1 MTVTDLL
8 LGVDIGTSSSKG
20 VLSRPDG
27 TIVATAQRPHQL
39 SLPRPGW
46 AEHDG
51 EAVWWADFVAI
62 ARELTAPGGGRIA
75 AVGVSGIGPAVLP
88 VDEAGRPLRPAILYG
103 IDTRA
108 MAEVEEQTERF
119 GADAILARGGTLLTS
134 QAAGP
139 KLAWI
144 RRHEPEVWSR
154 TRRFHMAS
162 SLVIERL
169 TGEYVLDH
177 HSASQCDPLYD
188 MAEAS
193 WAADWAAEV
202 VPGLDLPR
210 LAWSDEVVGR
220 VGTDGAA
227 VTGIPVGTPVVAGT
241 IDAWAEALS
250 AGVRD
255 PGDTMLMYGT
265 TMFMVQIARAFRP
278 EASLWSTQGVFE
290 GTCTYAA
297 GLSTS
302 GGLTVWLRDIVG
314 LEFDVLIGEA
324 AATPAGADGLVV
336 LPFFG
341 VARSPIFD
349 PQARGAIVG
358 LTLGHNRGHLY
369 RALLEGSAYEVRHNL
384 EVMEA
389 AGARAEV
396 LTAVGGGT
404 RSGLWTQVVS
414 DVTGLRQVIPAVT
427 IGASYGD
434 ALLAGRGAGL
444 VTADARWNGP
454 AESLAPDPRRPPT
467 TLCTAPPRPLP
478 GHGTSC
484 MRWPGPGGVS
494 GGAELNRPA
503 LNMRTVRIRRA
514 RWPAAPPAS
523 AAARR
528 PGCT

>member
-1 MTVTDLL
+1 MTVSDLL

-20 VLSRPDG
+20 VLVRQDG
-27 TIVATAQRPHQL
+27 TIVATTQRPHRL
-39 SLPRPGW
+39 SLPRAGW
-46 AEHDG
+46 AEHDA
-51 EAVWWADFVAI
+51 ETVWWADFVAI
-62 ARELTAPGGGRIA
+62 ARKLAAYEGGQIA
-75 AVGVSGIGPAVLP
+75 AVGISGIGPAVLP
-88 VDEAGRPLRPAILYG
+88 VDAAGRSLRPAILYG

-108 MAEVEEQTERF
+108 MQEVDELTERF
-119 GADAILARGGTLLTS
+119 GADAILGRGGTLLTS

-144 RRHEPEVWSR
+144 RRHEPDVWAR
-154 TRRFHMAS
+154 TRRFHMAH

-188 MAEAS
+188 MTAAAWATD
-193 WAADWAAEV
+193 WAADV

-210 LAWSDEVVGR
+210 LAWSSEVAGR
-220 VGTDGAA
+220 VHREGAA
-227 VTGIPVGTPVVAGT
+227 VTGIPEGTPVIAGT

-265 TMFMVQIARAFRP
+265 TMFIVEIARGFRP
-278 EASLWSTQGVFE
+278 EASLWATQGIFK

-297 GLSTS
+297 GLSAS
-302 GGLTVWLRDIVG
+302 GGLTAWLRDIVG
-314 LEFDVLIGEA
+314 QPFETLIAEA
-324 AATPAGADGLVV
+324 ALTPPGADGLVV

-349 PQARGAIVG
+349 PRARGAIFG
-358 LTLGHNRGHLY
+358 LTLSHGRGHLY

-389 AGARAEV
+389 AGVVPEL

-404 RSGLWTQVVS
+404 KSDLWTQIVS

-434 ALLAGRGAGL
+434 AMLAGVGAGL
-444 VTADARWNGP
+444 VAADARWNAP
-454 AESLAPDPRRPPT
+454 AETIQPNAQTHTRYDELYRVYRSLYPATREQAHAIARMQEDATGSSPR
-467 TLCTAPPRPLP
+467 
-478 GHGTSC
+478 
-484 MRWPGPGGVS
+484 
-494 GGAELNRPA
+494 
-503 LNMRTVRIRRA
+503 
-514 RWPAAPPAS
+514 
-523 AAARR
+523 
-528 PGCT
+528 

>member
-1 MTVTDLL
+1 MSDLL

-20 VLSRPDG
+20 VLVRPDG
-27 TIVATAQRPHQL
+27 AIVATTQRPHQL

-51 EAVWWADFVAI
+51 ETVWWADFVAI
-62 ARELTAPGGGRIA
+62 VRELAAHEGGRIA

-88 VDEAGRPLRPAILYG
+88 VDAAGRSLRPAILYG

-108 MAEVEEQTERF
+108 TVEADELTERF
-119 GADAILARGGTLLTS
+119 GAEAILARGGTLLTS
-134 QAAGP
+134 QAGGP
-139 KLAWI
+139 KLAWV
-144 RRHEPEVWSR
+144 RRHEPDVWAA
-154 TRRFHMAS
+154 TRRFHMAH
-162 SLVIERL
+162 SLVVERL

-188 MAEAS
+188 MTAAAWATD
-193 WAADWAAEV
+193 WAADVA
-202 VPGLDLPR
+202 PGLDLPR
-210 LAWSDEVVGR
+210 LAWSNEIAGR
-220 VGTDGAA
+220 VHREGAA
-227 VTGIPVGTPVVAGT
+227 VTGIPEGTPVVAGT

-265 TMFMVQIARAFRP
+265 TMFMVEIARAFRP
-278 EASLWSTQGVFE
+278 EASLWTTQGVFE

-302 GGLTVWLRDIVG
+302 GGLTVWLRDMVG
-314 LEFDVLIGEA
+314 RDFETLIAEA
-324 AATPAGADGLVV
+324 SQTPPGAGGLVV

-349 PQARGAIVG
+349 PQARGAIFG
-358 LTLGHNRGHLY
+358 LTLRHGRGHLY

-389 AGARAEV
+389 AGAAPGQ

-404 RSGLWTQVVS
+404 KSDLWTQIVS

-434 ALLAGRGAGL
+434 AMLAGDGARL
-444 VTADARWNGP
+444 VAAEARWNAPGELLQP
-454 AESLAPDPRRPPT
+454 ATQA
-467 TLCTAPPRPLP
+467 
-478 GHGTSC
+478 
-484 MRWPGPGGVS
+484 
-494 GGAELNRPA
+494 
-503 LNMRTVRIRRA
+503 RA
-514 RWPAAPPAS
+514 RYDELYRVYRSLYPATREQAHALARLPEDPGSSAPA
-523 AAARR
+523 
-528 PGCT
+528 

>member
-1 MTVTDLL
+1 MSDLL

-20 VLSRPDG
+20 VLVRPDG
-27 TIVATAQRPHQL
+27 TIVATAQRPHRL

-51 EAVWWADFVAI
+51 ETVWWDDFVAI
-62 ARELTAPGGGRIA
+62 ARELTARHRDRIG

-88 VDEAGRPLRPAILYG
+88 VDAAGRSLRPAILYG

-108 MAEVEEQTERF
+108 TREVDELTGRF
-119 GADAILARGGTLLTS
+119 GADAILARGGSLLTS
-134 QAAGP
+134 QAGGP

-144 RRHEPEVWSR
+144 RRHEPDVWAA
-154 TRRFHMAS
+154 TRRFHMAH

-177 HSASQCDPLYD
+177 HAASQCDPFYD
-188 MAEAS
+188 MTTAD

-202 VPGLDLPR
+202 VPGLELPR

-220 VGTDGAA
+220 LHRQGAEA
-227 VTGIPVGTPVVAGT
+227 TGIPEGTPVVAGT

-250 AGVRD
+250 AGVRE

-265 TMFMVQIARAFRP
+265 TMFVVEIARAYRP
-278 EASLWSTQGVFE
+278 EPSLWTTQGVFE

-302 GGLTVWLRDIVG
+302 GGLTVWLRDIAG
-314 LEFDVLIGEA
+314 RDFEALIAEA
-324 AATPAGADGLVV
+324 ALTPPGAGGLVV

-349 PQARGAIVG
+349 PQARGAIFG
-358 LTLGHNRGHLY
+358 LTLSHDRGHLY

-384 EVMEA
+384 EVMAA
-389 AGARAEV
+389 AGAAPQQ

-404 RSGLWTQVVS
+404 KSDLWTQVVS

-434 ALLAGRGAGL
+434 ALLAGNGAGL
-444 VTADARWNGP
+444 VVPGTRWDAP
-454 AESLAPDPRRPPT
+454 AETLQPDPQARTRYDELYRIYRSLYPATREQAHALARLQEDT
-467 TLCTAPPRPLP
+467 TGSNP
-478 GHGTSC
+478 G
-484 MRWPGPGGVS
+484 
-494 GGAELNRPA
+494 
-503 LNMRTVRIRRA
+503 
-514 RWPAAPPAS
+514 
-523 AAARR
+523 
-528 PGCT
+528 

>member
-1 MTVTDLL
+1 MTVSDLL

-20 VLSRPDG
+20 VLVRPDG
-27 TIVATAQRPHQL
+27 TIVATTQRPHQL

-51 EAVWWADFVAI
+51 ETVWWADFVAI
-62 ARELTAPGGGRIA
+62 ARKLAAHEGGRIA

-88 VDEAGRPLRPAILYG
+88 VDAAGRSLRPAILYG

-108 MAEVEEQTERF
+108 MQEVDELTERF

-144 RRHEPEVWSR
+144 RRHEPDVWAG
-154 TRRFHMAS
+154 TRRFHMAH

-188 MAEAS
+188 MTTAAWATD
-193 WAADWAAEV
+193 WAADV

-210 LAWSDEVVGR
+210 LAWSSEVAGR
-220 VGTDGAA
+220 VHGEGAA
-227 VTGIPVGTPVVAGT
+227 ATGIPEGTPVVAGT

-265 TMFMVQIARAFRP
+265 TMFMVEIARAFRP
-278 EASLWSTQGVFE
+278 ESSLWTTQGVFE

-314 LEFDVLIGEA
+314 REFETLIAEA
-324 AATPAGADGLVV
+324 AQTPSGADGLVV

-349 PQARGAIVG
+349 PRARGAIFG
-358 LTLGHNRGHLY
+358 LTLNHGRGHLY

-389 AGARAEV
+389 AGVAPEQ

-404 RSGLWTQVVS
+404 KSSLWTQVVS

-434 ALLAGRGAGL
+434 AMLAGDGTGL
-444 VTADARWNGP
+444 VAVDARWNAP
-454 AESLAPDPRRPPT
+454 AETIAPDPQ
-467 TLCTAPPRPLP
+467 A
-478 GHGTSC
+478 
-484 MRWPGPGGVS
+484 
-494 GGAELNRPA
+494 
-503 LNMRTVRIRRA
+503 RA
-514 RWPAAPPAS
+514 RYDELYRIYRSLYPATREQAHALARVQED
-523 AAARR
+523 AAGSS
-528 PGCT
+528 PG

>member
-1 MTVTDLL
+1 MNDLL

-20 VLSRPDG
+20 VLAQPDG
-27 TIVATAQRPHQL
+27 TIVATTQRPHEL

-51 EAVWWADFVAI
+51 EAVWWADFVSI
-62 ARELTAPGGGRIA
+62 ARELSSGGHGRIA
-75 AVGVSGIGPAVLP
+75 VVGVSGIGPAVLP
-88 VDEAGRPLRPAILYG
+88 VDEAGRPLRPAVLYG

-108 MAEVEEQTERF
+108 MAEVEEQTARF

-144 RRHEPEVWSR
+144 RRHEPDVWDR
-154 TRRFHMAS
+154 TRRFHMAN

-188 MAEAS
+188 MRAAAWAED
-193 WAADWAAEV
+193 WAADV
-202 VPGLDLPR
+202 IPGLTLPR

-220 VGTDGAA
+220 VTAAGAA
-227 VTGIPVGTPVVAGT
+227 QSGIPEGTPVVAGT

-250 AGVRD
+250 AGVLD

-265 TMFMVQIARAFRP
+265 TMFIVEVARAFRP
-278 EASLWSTQGVFE
+278 EASLWSTQGVFA
-290 GTCTYAA
+290 GTVTYAA

-314 LEFDVLIGEA
+314 REFADLIDEA
-324 AATPAGADGLVV
+324 SRTPAGADGLVV
-336 LPFFG
+336 LPYFG

-349 PQARGAIVG
+349 PQARGAILG
-358 LTLGHNRGHLY
+358 LTLAHGRGHLY
-369 RALLEGSAYEVRHNL
+369 RGLLEGSAYDVRHNL
-384 EVMEA
+384 EVMAA
-389 AGARAEV
+389 AGAAPEN

-404 RSGLWTQVVS
+404 KSSLWTRIVS
-414 DVTGLRQVIPAVT
+414 DVTGLPQIIPAVT

-444 VTADARWNGP
+444 VAPEARWNAP
-454 AESLAPDPRRPPT
+454 AERLEPDP
-467 TLCTAPPRPLP
+467 
-478 GHGTSC
+478 
-484 MRWPGPGGVS
+484 
-494 GGAELNRPA
+494 GAVETYAALYRIYRDLYPA
-503 LNMRTVRIRRA
+503 TRDLA
-514 RWPAAPPAS
+514 H
-523 AAARR
+523 AAARVQEETAR
-528 PGCT
+528 IERR

>member
-1 MTVTDLL
+1 MSDLL

-20 VLSRPDG
+20 VLVRPDG
-27 TIVATAQRPHQL
+27 VIVATTQRPHQL

-51 EAVWWADFVAI
+51 ETVWWADFVAV
-62 ARELTAPGGGRIA
+62 ARELAAHEEGRIA

-88 VDEAGRPLRPAILYG
+88 VDAAGRALRPAILYG

-108 MAEVEEQTERF
+108 MVEVDELSERF
-119 GADAILARGGTLLTS
+119 GAESILARGGTLLTS
-134 QAAGP
+134 QAGGP

-144 RRHEPEVWSR
+144 RRHEPDVWAA
-154 TRRFHMAS
+154 TRRFHMAH
-162 SLVIERL
+162 SLVLERL

-188 MAEAS
+188 MTAAAWATD
-193 WAADWAAEV
+193 WAADVA
-202 VPGLDLPR
+202 PGLALPR
-210 LAWSDEVVGR
+210 LAWSNEIAGR
-220 VGTDGAA
+220 VHREGAA
-227 VTGIPVGTPVVAGT
+227 ATGIPEGTPVVAGT

-265 TMFMVQIARAFRP
+265 TMFMVEIARAFRP
-278 EASLWSTQGVFE
+278 QASLWTTQGVFK

-314 LEFDVLIGEA
+314 RDFETLIAEA
-324 AATPAGADGLVV
+324 SQTPPGAGGLVV

-349 PQARGAIVG
+349 PRARGAIFG
-358 LTLGHNRGHLY
+358 LTLTHGRGHLY

-389 AGARAEV
+389 AGAAPGQ

-404 RSGLWTQVVS
+404 KSDLWTQIVS

-434 ALLAGRGAGL
+434 AMLAGDGARL
-444 VTADARWNGP
+444 VAAEARWNAP
-454 AESLAPDPRRPPT
+454 AELLQPATQARTRYDELYRVYRSLYPATREQAHAIARLQEDRDGSAP
-467 TLCTAPPRPLP
+467 A
-478 GHGTSC
+478 
-484 MRWPGPGGVS
+484 
-494 GGAELNRPA
+494 
-503 LNMRTVRIRRA
+503 
-514 RWPAAPPAS
+514 
-523 AAARR
+523 
-528 PGCT
+528 

>member
-1 MTVTDLL
+1 MSDLL

-20 VLSRPDG
+20 VLVRPDG
-27 TIVATAQRPHQL
+27 TIVASTQRSHQL

-51 EAVWWADFVAI
+51 ETVWWADFVAI
-62 ARELTAPGGGRIA
+62 ARDLAAHEGGRIA

-88 VDEAGRPLRPAILYG
+88 VDAAGRSLRPAILYG

-108 MAEVEEQTERF
+108 MREADEMTERF
-119 GADAILARGGTLLTS
+119 GAEAILARGGTLLTS
-134 QAAGP
+134 QAGGP

-144 RRHEPEVWSR
+144 RRHEPDVWAA
-154 TRRFHMAS
+154 TRRFHMAH

-188 MAEAS
+188 MTTAA
-193 WAADWAAEV
+193 WAADWAADV

-210 LAWSDEVVGR
+210 LAWSNEIAGR
-220 VGTDGAA
+220 VHVEGAA
-227 VTGIPVGTPVVAGT
+227 ATGIPEGTPVVAGT

-255 PGDTMLMYGT
+255 VGETMLMFGT
-265 TMFMVQIARAFRP
+265 TMFMVEVAKVFRP
-278 EASLWSTQGVFE
+278 DASLWSTQGVFE

-314 LEFDVLIGEA
+314 REFEALIDEA
-324 AATPAGADGLVV
+324 AQTPPGASGLVV

-349 PQARGAIVG
+349 PQARGAIFG
-358 LTLGHNRGHLY
+358 LTLSHGRGHLY

-384 EVMEA
+384 EVMGL
-389 AGARAEV
+389 AGVAPAQ

-404 RSGLWTQVVS
+404 KSNLWIQIVS
-414 DVTGLRQVIPAVT
+414 DVTGLRQVIPTVT
-427 IGASYGD
+427 IGASFGD
-434 ALLAGRGAGL
+434 AMLAGGGAGL
-444 VTADARWNGP
+444 VSPDARWNTP
-454 AESLAPDPRRPPT
+454 AETVVPDD
-467 TLCTAPPRPLP
+467 
-478 GHGTSC
+478 
-484 MRWPGPGGVS
+484 
-494 GGAELNRPA
+494 
-503 LNMRTVRIRRA
+503 RA
-514 RWPAAPPAS
+514 RTRYDGLYRVYRSLYPATSDLAHTIAQVQEET
-523 AAARR
+523 AR
-528 PGCT
+528 PTP

>member
-1 MTVTDLL
+1 MNELL
-8 LGVDIGTSSSKG
+8 LGIDIGTSSSKG
-20 VLSRPDG
+20 VLVRPDG
-27 TIVATAQRPHQL
+27 AIVATAQRPHLL

-51 EAVWWADFVAI
+51 ETVWWADFVAI
-62 ARELTAPGGGRIA
+62 AQELSIHEGGRIA
-75 AVGVSGIGPAVLP
+75 AVGVSGIGPVVLP
-88 VDEAGRPLRPAILYG
+88 VDDAGRSLRPAILYG

-108 MAEVEEQTERF
+108 TREVAELTERF
-119 GADAILARGGTLLTS
+119 GPDAILARGGTLLTS

-144 RRHEPEVWSR
+144 RRHEPDVWAR
-154 TRRFHMAS
+154 TRRFHMAH

-188 MAEAS
+188 MTAS
-193 WAADWAAEV
+193 AWAMDWARDVA
-202 VPGLDLPR
+202 PGLELPR
-210 LAWSDEVVGR
+210 LAWSDEIVGR
-220 VGTDGAA
+220 VHGAGAA
-227 VTGIPVGTPVVAGT
+227 ATNLREGTPVVAGT

-250 AGVRD
+250 ADVRA

-265 TMFMVQIARAFRP
+265 TMFIVEIARQFRP

-314 LEFDVLIGEA
+314 REFESLILEA
-324 AATPAGADGLVV
+324 AQTPYGADGLVA
-336 LPFFG
+336 LPYFG

-349 PQARGAIVG
+349 PQARGAIFG
-358 LTLGHNRGHLY
+358 LTMGHGRGHLY

-389 AGARAEV
+389 AGAAPE
-396 LTAVGGGT
+396 LLCAVGGGT
-404 RSGLWTQVVS
+404 KSGLWTQIVS

-427 IGASYGD
+427 IGASFGD
-434 ALLAGRGAGL
+434 SMLAGRGAGL
-444 VTADARWNGP
+444 VARDARWNEP
-454 AESLAPDPRRPPT
+454 AETLVPDD
-467 TLCTAPPRPLP
+467 
-478 GHGTSC
+478 
-484 MRWPGPGGVS
+484 
-494 GGAELNRPA
+494 
-503 LNMRTVRIRRA
+503 RA
-514 RWPAAPPAS
+514 RARYDELYRVYRSLYPATRAQAHAIARVQEETA
-523 AAARR
+523 AAAR
-528 PGCT
+528 P

>member
-1 MTVTDLL
+1 VSDLL

-20 VLSRPDG
+20 VLVQPDG
-27 TIVATAQRPHQL
+27 TIVATTQRPHKM

-51 EAVWWADFVAI
+51 ETVWWADFLAI
-62 ARELTAPGGGRIA
+62 ARELAAHEGGRIA

-88 VDEAGRPLRPAILYG
+88 VDAAGRSLRAAILYG

-108 MAEVEEQTERF
+108 TQEVDELTERF
-119 GADAILARGGTLLTS
+119 GAEAILARGGTLLTS
-134 QAAGP
+134 QAGGP

-144 RRHEPEVWSR
+144 RRHEPAVWAE
-154 TRRFHMAS
+154 TRRFHMAH

-188 MAEAS
+188 MTTAA
-193 WAADWAAEV
+193 WAADWAADI

-210 LAWSDEVVGR
+210 LAWSNEVAGR
-220 VGTDGAA
+220 VNLEAA
-227 VTGIPVGTPVVAGT
+227 AATGIPEGTPVVAGT

-265 TMFMVQIARAFRP
+265 TMFMVEIARGFHP
-278 EASLWSTQGVFE
+278 EASLWTTQGVFE
-290 GTCTYAA
+290 GTSTYAA

-314 LEFDVLIGEA
+314 RDFETLILEA
-324 AATPAGADGLVV
+324 AQTPVGAGGLVV
-336 LPFFG
+336 MPFFG

-349 PQARGAIVG
+349 PQARGAIFG
-358 LTLGHNRGHLY
+358 LTLSHGRGHLY

-384 EVMEA
+384 EVMET
-389 AGARAEV
+389 AGAAPDQ

-404 RSGLWTQVVS
+404 KSNLWTHIVS

-434 ALLAGRGAGL
+434 AMLAGDGAGL
-444 VTADARWNGP
+444 VAVGARWNAP
-454 AESLAPDPRRPPT
+454 AE
-467 TLCTAPPRPLP
+467 TLQPNTQ
-478 GHGTSC
+478 S
-484 MRWPGPGGVS
+484 
-494 GGAELNRPA
+494 
-503 LNMRTVRIRRA
+503 RA
-514 RWPAAPPAS
+514 RYDELYQIYRSLYPATREHAHAI
-523 AAARR
+523 ARLQEDTAT
-528 PGCT
+528 G

>member
-1 MTVTDLL
+1 
-8 LGVDIGTSSSKG
+8 
-20 VLSRPDG
+20 
-27 TIVATAQRPHQL
+27 
-39 SLPRPGW
+39 
-46 AEHDG
+46 
-51 EAVWWADFVAI
+51 
-62 ARELTAPGGGRIA
+62 
-75 AVGVSGIGPAVLP
+75 VGVSGIGPAVLP
-88 VDEAGRPLRPAILYG
+88 VDAAGRSLRPAILYG

-108 MAEVEEQTERF
+108 MQEVDELTERF

-144 RRHEPEVWSR
+144 RRHEPDVWAR
-154 TRRFHMAS
+154 TRRFHMAH
-162 SLVIERL
+162 SLVVERL

-188 MAEAS
+188 MTAAA
-193 WAADWAAEV
+193 WATDWAAEV

-210 LAWSDEVVGR
+210 LAWSNDVVGR
-220 VGTDGAA
+220 VHRAGAA
-227 VTGIPVGTPVVAGT
+227 ATGLPEGTPVVAGT

-265 TMFMVQIARAFRP
+265 TMFMVQIAQAFRP

-297 GLSTS
+297 GLSMS

-314 LEFDVLIGEA
+314 QEFETLIAEA
-324 AATPAGADGLVV
+324 AQTPTGADGLVV

-349 PQARGAIVG
+349 PRARGAIFG
-358 LTLGHNRGHLY
+358 LTLSHGRGHLY
-369 RALLEGSAYEVRHNL
+369 RGLLEGSAYEVRHNL

-389 AGARAEV
+389 AGTAPEQ

-404 RSGLWTQVVS
+404 KSSLWTQVVS

-434 ALLAGRGAGL
+434 AMLAGDGTGL
-444 VTADARWNGP
+444 VAVDARWNAP
-454 AESLAPDPRRPPT
+454 AETLAPDPQ
-467 TLCTAPPRPLP
+467 A
-478 GHGTSC
+478 
-484 MRWPGPGGVS
+484 
-494 GGAELNRPA
+494 
-503 LNMRTVRIRRA
+503 RA
-514 RWPAAPPAS
+514 RYDELYRIYRSLYPATREQAHALARVQEEVAGSTPA
-523 AAARR
+523 
-528 PGCT
+528 

>member
-1 MTVTDLL
+1 MTVSDLL

-20 VLSRPDG
+20 VLVRPDG
-27 TIVATAQRPHQL
+27 KIVATAQRPHQL

-62 ARELTAPGGGRIA
+62 SRELTAHEVGRIA

-88 VDEAGRPLRPAILYG
+88 VDGAGRSLRPAILYG

-108 MAEVEEQTERF
+108 TRQVDEMTERF
-119 GADAILARGGTLLTS
+119 GDAAILARGGTLLTS

-144 RRHEPEVWSR
+144 REHEPEVWAR
-154 TRRFHMAS
+154 TRRFHMAH
-162 SLVIERL
+162 SLVVERL

-188 MAEAS
+188 MTAAA
-193 WAADWAAEV
+193 WATDWANDV
-202 VPGLDLPR
+202 VPGIDLPR

-220 VGTDGAA
+220 VHAEGAA
-227 VTGIPVGTPVVAGT
+227 ATGIPAGTPVVAGT

-265 TMFMVQIARAFRP
+265 TMFMVEIARAFRP
-278 EASLWSTQGVFE
+278 EPSLWSTQGVFE

-314 LEFDVLIGEA
+314 MEFEALIDEA
-324 AATPAGADGLVV
+324 TRTPPGADGLVA

-349 PQARGAIVG
+349 PLARGAIFG
-358 LTLGHNRGHLY
+358 LTLTHGRGHLF

-384 EVMEA
+384 EVMAA
-389 AGARAEV
+389 AGAAPEH

-404 RSGLWTQVVS
+404 KSGLWTQVVS
-414 DVTGLRQVIPAVT
+414 DVTGLRQVIPTVT
-427 IGASYGD
+427 IGASFGD
-434 ALLAGRGAGL
+434 AMLAGGGAGL
-444 VTADARWNGP
+444 VAADARWSAP
-454 AESLAPDPRRPPT
+454 AETLVPDDRAGARYEELYRIYRDLYPATREHAHAIARVQEE
-467 TLCTAPPRPLP
+467 TA
-478 GHGTSC
+478 
-484 MRWPGPGGVS
+484 
-494 GGAELNRPA
+494 A
-503 LNMRTVRIRRA
+503 
-514 RWPAAPPAS
+514 AAP
-523 AAARR
+523 R
-528 PGCT
+528 

>member
-1 MTVTDLL
+1 MSDLL

-20 VLSRPDG
+20 VLVEPDG
-27 TIVATAQRPHQL
+27 TIVASTQRPHTL

-62 ARELTAPGGGRIA
+62 ASELADKAGGRIA

-88 VDEAGRPLRPAILYG
+88 VDEAGRALRPAILYG

-108 MAEVEEQTERF
+108 MAEVDEQTALF
-119 GADAILARGGTLLTS
+119 GEDAILARGGTPLTS
-134 QAAGP
+134 QAGGP

-144 RRHEPEVWSR
+144 RRNEPDAWAR
-154 TRRFHMAS
+154 ARRFHMAN

-177 HSASQCDPLYD
+177 HSASQVDPLYD
-188 MAEAS
+188 MTTAD

-202 VPGLDLPR
+202 VPGIDLPR

-220 VGTDGAA
+220 VHAAGAA
-227 VTGIPVGTPVVAGT
+227 ATGIPEGTPVVAGT

-265 TMFMVQIARAFRP
+265 TMFIVEIARAFRP
-278 EASLWSTQGVFE
+278 EASLWSTQGVFK
-290 GTCTYAA
+290 GTVTYAA

-314 LEFDVLIGEA
+314 REFEALIDEA
-324 AATPAGADGLVV
+324 AATPTGADGLVV
-336 LPFFG
+336 LPYFG

-349 PQARGAIVG
+349 PDARGAIVG
-358 LTLGHNRGHLY
+358 LALSHGRGHLF

-384 EVMEA
+384 EVMKA
-389 AGARAEV
+389 AGAAPEQ

-404 RSGLWTQVVS
+404 KSGLWTQVVS

-427 IGASYGD
+427 IGASFGD
-434 ALLAGRGAGL
+434 AMLAGRGVGL
-444 VTADARWNGP
+444 VAADARWNAP
-454 AESLAPDPRRPPT
+454 AETLVPDGRSGARYDELYRVYRSLYPATRDQAHALARVQEE
-467 TLCTAPPRPLP
+467 TAA
-478 GHGTSC
+478 
-484 MRWPGPGGVS
+484 
-494 GGAELNRPA
+494 GA
-503 LNMRTVRIRRA
+503 
-514 RWPAAPPAS
+514 
-523 AAARR
+523 
-528 PGCT
+528 G

>member
-1 MTVTDLL
+1 MTVGDLL

-20 VLSRPDG
+20 VLVRPDG
-27 TIVATAQRPHQL
+27 TIIATAQRPHQL

-62 ARELTAPGGGRIA
+62 ARELATHEGGHIA

-88 VDEAGRPLRPAILYG
+88 VDEAGRSLRPAILYG

-108 MAEVEEQTERF
+108 TREVDELTERF
-119 GADAILARGGTLLTS
+119 GPDAILARGGTLLTS

-144 RRHEPEVWSR
+144 RRHEPEVWAE
-154 TRRFHMAS
+154 TRRFHMAH

-188 MAEAS
+188 MTTAA
-193 WAADWAAEV
+193 WATDWATDV

-210 LAWSDEVVGR
+210 LAWSNDVVGR
-220 VGTDGAA
+220 VHREGAA
-227 VTGIPVGTPVVAGT
+227 ATGIPEGTPVVAGT

-250 AGVRD
+250 AGVRG

-265 TMFMVQIARAFRP
+265 TMFMVEIARAFRP
-278 EASLWSTQGVFE
+278 DARLWSTQGVFP

-314 LEFDVLIGEA
+314 MEFEALIDEA
-324 AATPAGADGLVV
+324 ARTPVGADGLVV

-349 PQARGAIVG
+349 PHARGAIFG
-358 LTLGHNRGHLY
+358 LTLSHGRGHLY
-369 RALLEGSAYEVRHNL
+369 RALLEGTAYEARHNL
-384 EVMEA
+384 EVMAA
-389 AGARAEV
+389 AGAAPELV
-396 LTAVGGGT
+396 TAVGGGT
-404 RSGLWTQVVS
+404 KSSLWTQIVS
-414 DVTGLRQVIPAVT
+414 NVTGLPQVIPAVT
-427 IGASYGD
+427 IGASFGD
-434 ALLAGRGAGL
+434 AMLAGSGVGL
-444 VTADARWNGP
+444 VAAEARWNAP
-454 AESLAPDPRRPPT
+454 AETLLPDD
-467 TLCTAPPRPLP
+467 
-478 GHGTSC
+478 
-484 MRWPGPGGVS
+484 
-494 GGAELNRPA
+494 
-503 LNMRTVRIRRA
+503 RTRA
-514 RWPAAPPAS
+514 RYDELYRVYRSLYPATRTQAHAI
-523 AAARR
+523 ARVQEETAEAR
-528 PGCT
+528 GR

>member
-1 MTVTDLL
+1 MTMTDLL

-20 VLSRPDG
+20 VLVRPDG
-27 TIVATAQRPHQL
+27 TIVATAQRAHQL

-51 EAVWWADFVAI
+51 ETVWWADFVAL
-62 ARELTAPGGGRIA
+62 ARELVPPAGDRVA

-88 VDEAGRPLRPAILYG
+88 VDAAGRSLRPAILYG

-108 MAEVEEQTERF
+108 TAEGDAMTERF

-144 RRHEPEVWSR
+144 RQHEPDVWAR
-154 TRRFHMAS
+154 TRRFHMAH

-177 HSASQCDPLYD
+177 HSASQSDPLYD
-188 MAEAS
+188 MTAAA
-193 WAADWAAEV
+193 WATDWAQDA
-202 VPGLDLPR
+202 VPGVDLPR

-220 VGTDGAA
+220 VHAEGAA
-227 VTGIPVGTPVVAGT
+227 ATGIPVGTPVVAGT

-265 TMFMVQIARAFRP
+265 TMFMVEIAREFRP
-278 EASLWSTQGVFE
+278 EASLWSTQGVFA

-314 LEFDVLIGEA
+314 RDFEGLIDEA
-324 AATPAGADGLVV
+324 AQTPAGADGLVV

-349 PQARGAIVG
+349 PQARGAILG
-358 LTLGHNRGHLY
+358 LTLSHGRGHLY

-389 AGARAEV
+389 AGAAPEH
-396 LTAVGGGT
+396 LSAVGGGT
-404 RSGLWTQVVS
+404 KSGLWTQIVS
-414 DVTGLRQVIPAVT
+414 DITGLRQVIPAVT
-427 IGASYGD
+427 IGASFGD
-434 ALLAGRGAGL
+434 AMLAGGGSGL
-444 VTADARWNGP
+444 VAPGIRWN
-454 AESLAPDPRRPPT
+454 T
-467 TLCTAPPRPLP
+467 
-478 GHGTSC
+478 
-484 MRWPGPGGVS
+484 
-494 GGAELNRPA
+494 
-503 LNMRTVRIRRA
+503 
-514 RWPAAPPAS
+514 PAATLVPDHRAS
-523 AAARR
+523 ARYDELYRIYRSLYPATREQAHAIARVQEETAEGAR
-528 PGCT
+528 S

>member
-1 MTVTDLL
+1 MSDLL

-20 VLSRPDG
+20 VLVRPDG
-27 TIVATAQRPHQL
+27 TIVATAQRPHEL

-51 EAVWWADFVAI
+51 ETVWWADFVAI
-62 ARELTAPGGGRIA
+62 SRELAAHAAGRIA

-88 VDEAGRPLRPAILYG
+88 VDAAGRALRPAILYG

-108 MAEVEEQTERF
+108 VQEVDELTERF

-144 RRHEPEVWSR
+144 RRHEPDVWAL
-154 TRRFHMAS
+154 TRRFHMAH

-188 MAEAS
+188 MTTAS

-202 VPGLDLPR
+202 APGLDLPR
-210 LAWSDEVVGR
+210 LAWSNQVAGR
-220 VGTDGAA
+220 VHVEGAA
-227 VTGIPVGTPVVAGT
+227 ATGIPEGTPVAAGT

-265 TMFMVQIARAFRP
+265 TMFIVEIARAFRP
-278 EASLWSTQGVFE
+278 EASLWITQGVFE

-302 GGLTVWLRDIVG
+302 GGLTVWLRDIAG
-314 LEFDVLIGEA
+314 REFEPLITEA
-324 AATPAGADGLVV
+324 TLTPPGADGLVV
-336 LPFFG
+336 LPYFG

-349 PQARGAIVG
+349 PRARGAIFG
-358 LTLGHNRGHLY
+358 LTLNHGRGHLY

-384 EVMEA
+384 EVMGA
-389 AGARAEV
+389 AGAAPER

-404 RSGLWTQVVS
+404 KSNLWTQIVS
-414 DVTGLRQVIPAVT
+414 DITGLRQVIPIVT

-434 ALLAGRGAGL
+434 AMLAGDGAGL
-444 VTADARWNGP
+444 VAADTRWNPP
-454 AESLAPDPRRPPT
+454 AETLQPDGQ
-467 TLCTAPPRPLP
+467 A
-478 GHGTSC
+478 
-484 MRWPGPGGVS
+484 
-494 GGAELNRPA
+494 
-503 LNMRTVRIRRA
+503 RA
-514 RWPAAPPAS
+514 RYDELYRVYRSLYPATREHAHALARVQED
-523 AAARR
+523 AAGST
-528 PGCT
+528 PE

>member
-1 MTVTDLL
+1 MTMTDLL

-20 VLSRPDG
+20 VLVRPDG
-27 TIVATAQRPHQL
+27 TIVATAQRAHEL

-51 EAVWWADFVAI
+51 ETVWWADFVAL
-62 ARELTAPGGGRIA
+62 ARELVPPAGDRVA

-88 VDEAGRPLRPAILYG
+88 VDAAGRSLRPAILYG

-108 MAEVEEQTERF
+108 TAEGDAMTERF

-144 RRHEPEVWSR
+144 RQHEPDVWAR
-154 TRRFHMAS
+154 TRRFHMAH
-162 SLVIERL
+162 SLAIERL

-188 MAEAS
+188 MTAAA
-193 WAADWAAEV
+193 WATDWAQDA
-202 VPGLDLPR
+202 VPGVDLPR

-220 VGTDGAA
+220 VHAEGAA
-227 VTGIPVGTPVVAGT
+227 ATGIPVGTPVVAGT

-265 TMFMVQIARAFRP
+265 TMFMVEIAREFRP
-278 EASLWSTQGVFE
+278 EASLWSTQGVFA

-314 LEFDVLIGEA
+314 RDFEGLIDEA
-324 AATPAGADGLVV
+324 AQTPAGADGLVV

-349 PQARGAIVG
+349 PQARGAILG
-358 LTLGHNRGHLY
+358 LTLSHGRGHLY

-389 AGARAEV
+389 AGAAPEH
-396 LTAVGGGT
+396 LSAVGGGT
-404 RSGLWTQVVS
+404 KSGLWTQIVS
-414 DVTGLRQVIPAVT
+414 DITGLRQVIPAVT
-427 IGASYGD
+427 IGASFGD
-434 ALLAGRGAGL
+434 AMLAGGGSGL
-444 VTADARWNGP
+444 VAPGIRWN
-454 AESLAPDPRRPPT
+454 T
-467 TLCTAPPRPLP
+467 
-478 GHGTSC
+478 
-484 MRWPGPGGVS
+484 
-494 GGAELNRPA
+494 
-503 LNMRTVRIRRA
+503 
-514 RWPAAPPAS
+514 PAATLVPDHRAS
-523 AAARR
+523 ARYDELYRIYRSLYPATREQAHAIARVQEETAEGAR
-528 PGCT
+528 S

>member
-1 MTVTDLL
+1 MDDLL
-8 LGVDIGTSSSKG
+8 LGIDIGTSSSKG
-20 VLSRPDG
+20 VLVRPDG
-27 TIVATAQRPHQL
+27 AIVATAQRPHEL
-39 SLPRPGW
+39 SMPRPGW

-62 ARELTAPGGGRIA
+62 ARELTARNEGRIA
-75 AVGVSGIGPAVLP
+75 GVGVSGIGPAVLP
-88 VDEAGRPLRPAILYG
+88 VDAAGRALRPAILYG

-108 MAEVEEQTERF
+108 MAEVDEQTERF

-144 RRHEPEVWSR
+144 RRHEPDVWAR
-154 TRRFHMAS
+154 ARRFHMAS

-188 MAEAS
+188 MTRAA
-193 WAADWAAEV
+193 WAADWAADV
-202 VPGLDLPR
+202 VPGIDLPR

-220 VGTDGAA
+220 VHGEGAA
-227 VTGIPVGTPVVAGT
+227 ATGIPEGTPVVAGT

-265 TMFMVQIARAFRP
+265 TMFMVEIAKEFRP
-278 EASLWSTQGVFE
+278 EASLWSTQGVYR
-290 GTCTYAA
+290 GTVTYAA

-314 LEFDVLIGEA
+314 RDFEALIAEA
-324 AATPAGADGLVV
+324 AETPPGADGLVA

-349 PQARGAIVG
+349 PQARGAIFG
-358 LTLGHNRGHLY
+358 LTLGHGRGHLF

-384 EVMEA
+384 EVMKA
-389 AGARAEV
+389 AGAAPEQ

-404 RSGLWTQVVS
+404 KSGLWTQVVS
-414 DVTGLRQVIPAVT
+414 DVAGLRQVIPAIT

-434 ALLAGRGAGL
+434 ALLAGGGVGL
-444 VTADARWNGP
+444 VAPDARWNAP
-454 AESLAPDPRRPPT
+454 AESLVPDGRAADRYDELYRVYRALYPATREQAHAIARVQEETAATPR
-467 TLCTAPPRPLP
+467 
-478 GHGTSC
+478 G
-484 MRWPGPGGVS
+484 
-494 GGAELNRPA
+494 
-503 LNMRTVRIRRA
+503 
-514 RWPAAPPAS
+514 
-523 AAARR
+523 
-528 PGCT
+528 

>member
-1 MTVTDLL
+1 MTMTDLL

-20 VLSRPDG
+20 VLVRPDG
-27 TIVATAQRPHQL
+27 TIVATAQRAHEL

-51 EAVWWADFVAI
+51 ETVWWADFVAL
-62 ARELTAPGGGRIA
+62 ARELVAPAGDRVA
-75 AVGVSGIGPAVLP
+75 AVGVSGIGPAILP
-88 VDEAGRPLRPAILYG
+88 VDAAGRSLRPAILYG

-108 MAEVEEQTERF
+108 TAEGDAMTERF

-144 RRHEPEVWSR
+144 RQHEPDVWAR
-154 TRRFHMAS
+154 TRRFHMAH
-162 SLVIERL
+162 SLAIERL

-188 MAEAS
+188 MTAAA
-193 WAADWAAEV
+193 WATDWAQDA
-202 VPGLDLPR
+202 VPGVDLPR

-220 VGTDGAA
+220 VHAEGAA
-227 VTGIPVGTPVVAGT
+227 ATGIPVGTPVVAGT

-265 TMFMVQIARAFRP
+265 TMFMVEIAREFRP
-278 EASLWSTQGVFE
+278 EASLWSTQGVFA

-314 LEFDVLIGEA
+314 RDFEGLIDEA
-324 AATPAGADGLVV
+324 AQTPAGADGLVV

-349 PQARGAIVG
+349 PQARGAILG
-358 LTLGHNRGHLY
+358 LTLSHGRGHLY

-389 AGARAEV
+389 AGAAPEH
-396 LTAVGGGT
+396 LSAVGGGT
-404 RSGLWTQVVS
+404 KSGLWTQIVS
-414 DVTGLRQVIPAVT
+414 DITGLRQVIPAVT
-427 IGASYGD
+427 IGASFGD
-434 ALLAGRGAGL
+434 AMLAGGGSGL
-444 VTADARWNGP
+444 VAPGIRWN
-454 AESLAPDPRRPPT
+454 T
-467 TLCTAPPRPLP
+467 
-478 GHGTSC
+478 
-484 MRWPGPGGVS
+484 
-494 GGAELNRPA
+494 
-503 LNMRTVRIRRA
+503 
-514 RWPAAPPAS
+514 PAATLVPDHRAS
-523 AAARR
+523 ARYDELYRIYRSLYPATREQAHAIARVQEETAEGAR
-528 PGCT
+528 S

>member
-1 MTVTDLL
+1 MTESDLL

-20 VLSRPDG
+20 VLVRPDG
-27 TIVATAQRPHQL
+27 SLVASTQRPHGL

-46 AEHDG
+46 AEHD
-51 EAVWWADFVAI
+51 ADTVWWADFVAI
-62 ARELTAPGGGRIA
+62 AQELTGQADVRIA

-88 VDEAGRPLRPAILYG
+88 VDGGGQALRPAILYG

-108 MAEVEEQTERF
+108 TREVEELTERF
-119 GADAILARGGTLLTS
+119 GADAILARGGSLLTS

-144 RRHEPEVWSR
+144 RRHEPTVWAA
-154 TRRFHMAS
+154 TERFHMAH

-188 MAEAS
+188 MTAAS
-193 WAADWAAEV
+193 WAADWSADVA
-202 VPGLDLPR
+202 PGLEFPR

-220 VGTDGAA
+220 VHAAGAA
-227 VTGIPVGTPVVAGT
+227 ATGLPVGTPVVAGT

-265 TMFMVQIARAFRP
+265 TMFIVEISRAYRP
-278 EASLWSTQGVFE
+278 EASLWTTQGVFS
-290 GTCTYAA
+290 GTWTYAA

-302 GGLTVWLRDIVG
+302 GGLTVWLRDLVG
-314 LEFDVLIGEA
+314 RDFEALIAEA
-324 AATPAGADGLVV
+324 ASTPPGADGLVV
-336 LPFFG
+336 LPYFG

-349 PQARGAIVG
+349 PRARGTIFG
-358 LTLGHNRGHLY
+358 LTLRHGRGHLY

-384 EVMEA
+384 EVMRT
-389 AGARAEV
+389 AGAAPERM
-396 LTAVGGGT
+396 TAVGGGT
-404 RSGLWTQVVS
+404 RSNLWTQVVS
-414 DVTGLRQVIPAVT
+414 DITGLDQAIPAQT

-444 VTADARWNGP
+444 VSTDARWNSP
-454 AESLAPDPRRPPT
+454 AETLRPDLAAQAQYD
-467 TLCTAPPRPLP
+467 
-478 GHGTSC
+478 
-484 MRWPGPGGVS
+484 
-494 GGAELNRPA
+494 ELYRVYRALYPA
-503 LNMRTVRIRRA
+503 TRDLAHDLARA
-514 RWPAAPPAS
+514 QEGRGEQDRA
-523 AAARR
+523 
-528 PGCT
+528 

>member
-1 MTVTDLL
+1 MSDLL

-20 VLSRPDG
+20 VLARPDG
-27 TIVATAQRPHQL
+27 TIVATTQRPHQL

-51 EAVWWADFVAI
+51 ETVWWADFVAI
-62 ARELTAPGGGRIA
+62 ARDLAAHEGGRIA

-88 VDEAGRPLRPAILYG
+88 VDANGRSLRPAILYG

-108 MAEVEEQTERF
+108 MQEVEEITERF
-119 GADAILARGGTLLTS
+119 GAEAILARGGTLLTS

-144 RRHEPEVWSR
+144 RRHEPDVWAE
-154 TRRFHMAS
+154 TRRFHMAH

-188 MAEAS
+188 MTTAA
-193 WAADWAAEV
+193 WAADWAADV

-210 LAWSDEVVGR
+210 LAWSNEVVGR
-220 VGTDGAA
+220 VHREGAA
-227 VTGIPVGTPVVAGT
+227 ATGVPEGTPVVAGT
-241 IDAWAEALS
+241 IDAWAEAIS

-265 TMFMVQIARAFRP
+265 TMFLVEIARAFRP
-278 EASLWSTQGVFE
+278 EANLWTTQGVFE
-290 GTCTYAA
+290 GTSTYAA

-314 LEFDVLIGEA
+314 QDFETLIAEA
-324 AATPAGADGLVV
+324 AKTPPGAGGLVA

-349 PQARGAIVG
+349 PLARGAIFG
-358 LTLGHNRGHLY
+358 LSLSHGRGHLY

-389 AGARAEV
+389 AGAAPDQ

-404 RSGLWTQVVS
+404 KSDLWTQIVS
-414 DVTGLRQVIPAVT
+414 DVTGRSQVIPAVT

-434 ALLAGRGAGL
+434 AMLAGDGAGL
-444 VTADARWNGP
+444 VAAAARWNAP
-454 AESLAPDPRRPPT
+454 AE
-467 TLCTAPPRPLP
+467 TLQPNA
-478 GHGTSC
+478 
-484 MRWPGPGGVS
+484 
-494 GGAELNRPA
+494 
-503 LNMRTVRIRRA
+503 RA
-514 RWPAAPPAS
+514 RARYDELYQVYRSLYPATREHAHTI
-523 AAARR
+523 ARLQQDTAT
-528 PGCT
+528 G